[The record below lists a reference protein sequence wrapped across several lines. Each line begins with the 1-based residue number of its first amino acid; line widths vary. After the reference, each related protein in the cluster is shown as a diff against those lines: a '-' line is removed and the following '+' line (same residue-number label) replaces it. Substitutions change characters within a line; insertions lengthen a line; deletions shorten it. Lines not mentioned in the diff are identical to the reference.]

1 MKRVRR
7 IGVLGLGIF
16 GSSLARTL
24 TENDVQVI
32 GIDNDMDHVR
42 EIMEDIDYAVQA
54 DFTQLDQLQEAG
66 IDQCETVVIAASLH
80 LEDVILGIMNLE
92 QLGIP
97 EIIVKSKNE
106 SYAEVLKRV
115 GAHRVILPERD
126 MGIQIGQVLSQSSTQ
141 SLMAIDEQHDVIE
154 FRAKDKWVGKTIE
167 EIDFRGR
174 YHVNIIAIGEK
185 GKTSLEV
192 SILPSTKIS
201 INNYFVGVTE
211 DKSALVN
218 LK

>member
-32 GIDNDMDHVR
+32 GIDNDMEHVR
-42 EIMEDIDYAVQA
+42 EIMDDIDYAIQA
-54 DFTQLDQLQEAG
+54 DFTQLDQLREAG
-66 IDQCETVVIAASLH
+66 VDQCEVVVIAASLH

-92 QLGIP
+92 QLGVQ

-126 MGIQIGQVLSQSSTQ
+126 MGVQMGQVLSQSTTQ

-154 FRAKDKWVGKTIE
+154 FKAKEKWVGKTIQ

-192 SILPSTKIS
+192 SILPSTVIS

-211 DKSALVN
+211 DKSALIN